1 MKKYL
6 LPIAISLSC
15 LFTLSGQAQKP
26 LTPKMVMERM
36 GTQVS
41 IYPQEKLHLHLDRT
55 SFFQGEKIW
64 FKAYLT
70 DAFLQPSETGSRY
83 VYVELINPADSIV
96 ERVMIRPENELF
108 YGHFPIAEDLTEGTY
123 TLRAYTRYMENM
135 GEDSYF
141 RKKIQISSVIASQ
154 IRPHYTLDYKLDER
168 KVNVDL
174 YYTVGHSDEKIK
186 PDKLQ
191 VLNRRGLMRPA
202 RMDKDTVARFTYD
215 LSSKGEP
222 QNVIYLEAD
231 NFRHYIPL
239 ATTEDD
245 YEVTFYPEGGYLI
258 NGGLTRVAFKAVNS
272 AGLIE
277 EITGAVYNSKGERGT
292 DVKTIHAGMGLLGII
307 ADDKESYYLEC
318 VNSKNVKKRF
328 DLPKG
333 VSGIYGIQ
341 TNVKADNLFV
351 NLVYPAGNP
360 VSDDLFVL
368 IHKNG
373 EVYFFDSFS
382 QKRKEMVFSWDI
394 LPQGVL
400 QVMLLDKNLKPLS
413 ERLVFSPLRE
423 EPILQMETDK
433 QSYGTREKI
442 SVALNLEDENGAPLK
457 GNLSVAI
464 TDNKDVDIDSLHTI
478 ASTLLLTSEL
488 KGYIENPAY
497 YFRQDEPK
505 AIHALDLLLMT
516 QGWRRYDVSQ
526 VLQGN
531 YIYPEIMPEIGL
543 TLSGT
548 VTQIQSTKP
557 IAKGEVT
564 LMLTDKEGGNFI
576 DQTITNEKGQFIFNQ
591 LEYPDS
597 TNLFIQSLNVKGKD
611 YVQLNMNKITYP
623 LPGKFDRN
631 NILISQ
637 EKEEEV
643 ATEEEDLDVI
653 LKKAEERAKYDA
665 NMQVVNL
672 KEVVVTAAKKEKE
685 PGPERSVYASMNT
698 TVVDFE
704 KKMETR
710 NYTSVVDLFYE
721 IPGVQIVRDA
731 DNNRR
736 LIIRGVSTIN
746 SSPYAVIFVDNLSTE
761 DPSILETINVYDIA
775 SVEVY
780 KGGDAAI
787 FGMRGGNGV
796 VNILYKKGKNIEAAP
811 TFNKVSTTLLGFQR
825 PIEFY
830 APKYETPQQK
840 SSYLPDLRTTIYWK
854 PDLLTDE
861 DGKAHIEF
869 YSADTPTI
877 YDIVFEGLT
886 MDGMPVRKV
895 EKIRVE

>member
-1 MKKYL
+1 M
-6 LPIAISLSC
+6 AISLNS
-15 LFTLSGQAQKP
+15 LFTLSGQAQNR
-26 LTPKMVMERM
+26 LTPERVMERM

-70 DAFLQPSETGSRY
+70 DAFLQPTETGSRY

-135 GEDSYF
+135 GEESYF

-154 IRPHYTLDYKLDER
+154 IRPHYTLDYQLDER

-174 YYTVGHSDEKIK
+174 YYTVGHSEEKIK

-191 VLNRRGLMRPA
+191 VLNRRGLMRTA

-215 LSSKGEP
+215 LPSKGES
-222 QNVIYLEAD
+222 QQAIYLEAD

-272 AGLIE
+272 AGLAE
-277 EITGAVYNSKGERGT
+277 EVTGTVYNSKGEQGANI
-292 DVKTIHAGMGLLGII
+292 KTIHAGMGLFGVI
-307 ADDKESYYLEC
+307 ANEEEAYYLEC

-333 VSGIYGIQ
+333 VSGTYGVQ
-341 TNVKADNLFV
+341 TNIKGDKLFV
-351 NLVYPAGNP
+351 NLVYPASSP
-360 VSDDLFVL
+360 VSEDLFIL

-373 EVYFFDSFS
+373 EAYFFDSFS
-382 QKRKEMVFSWDI
+382 KKRKEMVFPWDI

-400 QVMLLDKNLKPLS
+400 QVMLLDKDLNPLS
-413 ERLVFSPLRE
+413 ERLVFSPVRE
-423 EPILQMETDK
+423 EPVLQVEPDK
-433 QSYGTREKI
+433 QSYSTREKI
-442 SVALNLEDENGAPLK
+442 SVALNLKDENGTPLK

-464 TDNKDVDIDSLHTI
+464 TDSRDVDIDSLHTI

-497 YFRQDEPK
+497 YFRPGEPK

-516 QGWRRYDVSQ
+516 QGWRRYDIAQ

-531 YIYPEIMPEIGL
+531 YIYPRITPEIGL
-543 TLSGT
+543 ILSGT
-548 VTQIQSTKP
+548 VTRIESVKP

-576 DQTITNEKGQFIFNQ
+576 DQTITNEKGQFVFSQ
-591 LEYPDS
+591 MEYPDS

-611 YVQLNMNKITYP
+611 YVQVNMDKITYP
-623 LPGKFDRN
+623 LAGKFDRN
-631 NILISQ
+631 NILVSQ
-637 EKEEEV
+637 GEDQEV
-643 ATEEEDLDVI
+643 TIEEEDPDLI
-653 LKKAEERAKYDA
+653 LKKAEERAKYDE

-672 KEVVVTAAKKEKE
+672 KEVLVTAAKKEKE

-710 NYTSVVDLFYE
+710 HYTSVADLFYE
-721 IPGVQIVRDA
+721 IPGVQVVNDK
-731 DNNRR
+731 DGNKR
-736 LIIRGVSTIN
+736 LVIRGASSIN
-746 SSPYAVIFVDNLSTE
+746 GDSFAAIMVDNVFTD
-761 DPSILETINVYDIA
+761 DPAILNIINVYDVA
-775 SVEVY
+775 SLEVY

-787 FGMRGGNGV
+787 FGMRGGGGV
-796 VNILYKKGKNIEAAP
+796 VNILYKKGGNIAETP
-811 TFNKVSTTLLGFQR
+811 SYNKVTTTLLGFQR
-825 PIEFY
+825 PVAFY

-840 SSYLPDLRTTIYWK
+840 SSYLPDLRTTLYWK

-861 DGKAHIEF
+861 DGKARIEF
-869 YSADTPTI
+869 YSADTPTL

-886 MDGMPVRKV
+886 RDGMPVRKV